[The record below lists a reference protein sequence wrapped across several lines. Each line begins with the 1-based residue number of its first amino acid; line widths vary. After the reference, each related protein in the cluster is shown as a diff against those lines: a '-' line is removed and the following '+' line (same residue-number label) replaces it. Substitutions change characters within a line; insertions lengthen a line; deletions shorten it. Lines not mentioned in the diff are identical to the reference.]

1 MYMSCARES
10 QEGVDCDA
18 CESAEWYVAC
28 DAHETAEVELLRA
41 RGGGEARG
49 GAL

>member
-1 MYMSCARES
+1 MSCARES

-18 CESAEWYVAC
+18 CKSAEWYVAC
-28 DAHETAEVELLRA
+28 DAYETAEVASVCA

-49 GAL
+49 GAS